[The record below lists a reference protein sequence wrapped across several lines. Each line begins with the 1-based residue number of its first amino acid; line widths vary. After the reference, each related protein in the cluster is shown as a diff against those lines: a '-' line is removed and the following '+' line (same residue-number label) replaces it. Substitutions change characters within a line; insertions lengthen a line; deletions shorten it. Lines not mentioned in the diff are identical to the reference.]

1 MTRPLTEL
9 RHVKAFVDAGLNDC
23 EIARATGI
31 PRGTIKDWRHG
42 SRDHLLRPGR
52 PSSVVPRLDCP
63 ICEGGT
69 TDPRACSYLLGV
81 YLGDGMLSAAPRGV
95 FKLRVVLD
103 TRYQGIIRECRR
115 AISAVRPV
123 TRMAV
128 NQIPK
133 VGCVEVTAYWKHWP
147 CLFPQHGP
155 GPKHLRKIELAFW
168 QEYLLERFPRQLLRG
183 LIHSDGCR
191 SLNVVNGKAYPR
203 YQFTNNSAAIRDIFC
218 RACDITGIRW
228 RQMNWKTISVARRLD
243 VTHMDLFIGPKDGW
257 RTITSPTLF
266 PF

>member
-1 MTRPLTEL
+1 MP
-9 RHVKAFVDAGLNDC
+9 A
-23 EIARATGI
+23 
-31 PRGTIKDWRHG
+31 
-42 SRDHLLRPGR
+42 
-52 PSSVVPRLDCP
+52 P
-63 ICEGGT
+63 ICW
-69 TDPRACSYLLGV
+69 ACTWAMGCCLLH
-81 YLGDGMLSAAPRGV
+81 PGV

-103 TRYQGIIRECRR
+103 TRYPGIIRECRR
-115 AISAVRPV
+115 AVRAVRPA

-155 GPKHLRKIELAFW
+155 GPKHLRKIELVFW

-228 RQMNWKTISVARRLD
+228 RQMNWKTISVARRPD

-257 RTITSPTLF
+257 RTVTSPTLF